1 MRAKSTD
8 SRWILN
14 YFFAIIILACFV
26 LIYRTVF
33 YKLSIRWSAD
43 DNSYC
48 YLILPIFIYLVWSKN
63 RMGKSDSAII
73 PYHNQFGFER
83 LSWNALGLVPVVF
96 SILLIIF
103 GELSSVETIL
113 YIGIW
118 ACSFGILL
126 VFYGQQIRHLVFP
139 LLILLFIV
147 PLPPFINRILTF
159 QFKLAASSLSTT
171 LLRASG
177 VSIVRE
183 GNIIDLGVSQ
193 LQLVDACSGLRYF
206 IPLFLIALLVGYF
219 CNKTLWSR
227 AILCFIVLPL
237 SIIVNAI
244 RILVTGLLTVNG
256 YESLAKDFFHNLSG
270 LFVFVF
276 ASGILVAAAS
286 LLKRPEKSMGRA
298 QKVEA
303 KGVLDQTAN
312 FIPLEKVNV
321 KMKNG
326 AGKAPD
332 VSIRGLVK
340 PAMIAAALCLFFASS
355 GWALKNIP
363 SARNLPERM
372 SFVSF
377 PLQIG
382 QWEGLRHDISKKVL
396 DGLWSDDYV
405 SATFKKPG
413 SENYIQ
419 LFIPFYEYQST
430 RHTAHAPQACMLG
443 GGWALFNLRERQ
455 INLDSSE
462 KIDIVTMIWEK
473 ESYKLLGSYFFLQ
486 RGRVITNPWKNKLYL
501 MWDAV
506 TKRRT
511 DGALVRVELVVS
523 PGESNEDAYND
534 LKEFLTKLWPILPDY
549 VPG

>member
-1 MRAKSTD
+1 
-8 SRWILN
+8 
-14 YFFAIIILACFV
+14 
-26 LIYRTVF
+26 
-33 YKLSIRWSAD
+33 
-43 DNSYC
+43 
-48 YLILPIFIYLVWSKN
+48 
-63 RMGKSDSAII
+63 MGRSNGAII
-73 PYHNQFGFER
+73 PCHSQFEFER

-96 SILLIIF
+96 SIFLIII

-118 ACSFGILL
+118 ACSFGILF
-126 VFYGQQIRHLVFP
+126 VFYGQQIRHIVFP
-139 LLILLFIV
+139 IAILLFIV
-147 PLPPFINRILTF
+147 PMPPFINRILTF

-219 CNKTLWSR
+219 RNKKLWSR
-227 AILCFIVLPL
+227 AILCFTVLPL

-244 RILVTGLLTVNG
+244 RIWVTGLLTVHG
-256 YESLAKDFFHNLSG
+256 YESLAKDFFHNFSG
-270 LFVFVF
+270 IFVFLS

-286 LLKRPEKSMGRA
+286 LMKRPEKRMDKA
-298 QKVEA
+298 QHVDA
-303 KGVLDQTAN
+303 KGVLAQTAN
-312 FIPLEKVNV
+312 LMAEKRVD
-321 KMKNG
+321 KKKKNG
-326 AGKAPD
+326 SVNGQD
-332 VSIRGLVK
+332 VPIRNFVK
-340 PAMIAAALCLFFASS
+340 PALIAAALCLFIASS

-372 SFVSF
+372 SFISF

-382 QWEGLRHDISKKVL
+382 EWNGVRHDISKKVL

-413 SENYIQ
+413 SDNYIH

-455 INLDSSE
+455 IYLDSSE
-462 KIDIVTMIWEK
+462 GFNIVTMIWEK
-473 ESYKLLGSYFFLQ
+473 ESHKLLGSYFFLQ

-523 PGESNEDAYND
+523 SGESNEDAFSD
-534 LKEFLTKLWPILPDY
+534 LKDFLVKLWPILPDY